1 MAWPLLKHTHLHDVC
16 LQLSH
21 VTRRHA
27 VPPPARAAAAAAEAA
42 RETAFMQCVI
52 VTIMQ
57 QYLLS
62 NWLEG
67 TCGRR

>member
-1 MAWPLLKHTHLHDVC
+1 MAWTLLKHAHLHDVR

-21 VTRRHA
+21 VTRSHT

-52 VTIMQ
+52 VTILL

-62 NWLEG
+62 N
-67 TCGRR
+67 